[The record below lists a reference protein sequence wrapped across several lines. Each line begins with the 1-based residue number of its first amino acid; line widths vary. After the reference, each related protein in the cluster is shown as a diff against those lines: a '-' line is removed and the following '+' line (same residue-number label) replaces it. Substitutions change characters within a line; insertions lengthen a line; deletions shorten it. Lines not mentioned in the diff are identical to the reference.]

1 MNLIALAGQ
10 FAILSLLA
18 FGGGNA
24 MLPEIQRVAVD
35 SHHWVSQE
43 TFGHLFAIAQASPG
57 PNIMV
62 VTLIGWQVAG
72 LAGALT
78 ATLAFCLPSSLLI
91 YQLAA
96 MWSRLRDERWRDAIH
111 SGMAPIAVGLV
122 ISGGL
127 LMARGADSGWHGIAL
142 TALAT
147 LFPLVS
153 RRNPLWL
160 IATGAA
166 VGLIGWV

>member
-1 MNLIALAGQ
+1 MSLIALATQ

-24 MLPEIQRVAVD
+24 MLPEIQRVAVE
-35 SHHWVSQE
+35 SQHWVSQE

-91 YQLAA
+91 YQLAG
-96 MWSRLRDERWRDAIH
+96 MWSRLRSERWRTAIH
-111 SGMAPIAVGLV
+111 AGMAPIAVGLV

-127 LMARGADSGWHGIAL
+127 LMARSADSGWRGIAL

-147 LFPLVS
+147 LFPLMS

-160 IATGAA
+160 IAIGA
-166 VGLIGWV
+166 VFGLLGL